1 MTAHICLNN
10 KTEDGDLQ
18 EIEILGV
25 DNIRMDEFYLS
36 IYGNRTNDNED
47 TKAMPLI
54 GLFLSCDVIGY
65 YMEDL

>member
-1 MTAHICLNN
+1 MTAHVFLKN
-10 KTEDGDLQ
+10 KTDDGELQ

-36 IYGNRTNDNED
+36 IYGNLMNED
-47 TKAMPLI
+47 EQTIELPLI
-54 GLFLSCDVIGY
+54 GMFLSCEVIGY

>member
-1 MTAHICLNN
+1 MTAHVFLKN
-10 KTEDGDLQ
+10 KTEDGELQ

-36 IYGNRTNDNED
+36 IYGNLMNED
-47 TKAMPLI
+47 EQTIELPLI
-54 GLFLSCDVIGY
+54 GMFLSCEVIGY

>member
-1 MTAHICLNN
+1 MTAHIFLKN

-36 IYGNRTNDNED
+36 IYGNLTNDIDD
-47 TKAMPLI
+47 TIALPLI
-54 GLFLSCDVIGY
+54 GLFLSCEVIGY

>member
-1 MTAHICLNN
+1 MIAHIFLKN

-25 DNIRMDEFYLS
+25 DNIHMEEFYLS

-47 TKAMPLI
+47 TIARPLI
-54 GLFLSCDVIGY
+54 GLFLSCYVIGY

>member
-1 MTAHICLNN
+1 MTAHVFLKN
-10 KTEDGDLQ
+10 KIDGGELQ

-25 DNIRMDEFYLS
+25 DDIHMDEFYLS
-36 IYGNRTNDNED
+36 IYGNLTNDNED
-47 TKAMPLI
+47 TIAMPLI

>member
-1 MTAHICLNN
+1 MTAHIFLKN

-25 DNIRMDEFYLS
+25 DDIRIDDFYLS
-36 IYGNRTNDNED
+36 IYGNLTNDKDD
-47 TKAMPLI
+47 TIALPLI
-54 GLFLSCDVIGY
+54 GLFQSCEVIGY